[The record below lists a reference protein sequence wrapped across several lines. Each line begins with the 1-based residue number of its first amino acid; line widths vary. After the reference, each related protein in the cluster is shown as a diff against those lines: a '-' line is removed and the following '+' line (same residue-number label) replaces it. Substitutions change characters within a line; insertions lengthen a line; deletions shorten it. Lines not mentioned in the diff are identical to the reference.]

1 MIEESFKLA
10 AVSTAVDTQK
20 AVSGSIV
27 VVGNSLV
34 ELRNNFQ
41 NCNYVVL
48 YNVLSNRCKDRYVVG
63 DYTTQ
68 TAYNLCY
75 VVSSPELTVLDDE
88 YTRLSYNE
96 MRIYLEDK
104 LTRVYAKTGYTYD
117 WSSVK
122 KLSEIPGILDNL
134 RGCWSDAVV
143 YDKEEDDPDTKIE
156 YYDDILSDLFEVYF
170 EYQKEWLEKK
180 CNNELLLL
188 QRQLYCY
195 NMCCRLADG
204 FDASV
209 WLSEITTM
217 ITEIA
222 QVKDEYNFEWF
233 KV

>member
-1 MIEESFKLA
+1 MIEESFKLS

-20 AVSGSIV
+20 AVPGSIV
-27 VVGNSLV
+27 VAGNSLV
-34 ELRNNFQ
+34 ELRSNFQ

-48 YNVLSNRCKDRYVVG
+48 YDVLSNRCRDRYVVG

-68 TAYNLCY
+68 TEYNLCY

-96 MRIYLEDK
+96 MRNYLEDK
-104 LTRVYAKTGYTYD
+104 LVHIYANTGYNYD

-122 KLSEIPGILDNL
+122 KLSEIPGIIDSL
-134 RGCWSDAVV
+134 SDC
-143 YDKEEDDPDTKIE
+143 EDIK
-156 YYDDILSDLFEVYF
+156 SDLFEVYF
-170 EYQKEWLEKK
+170 EYQVEWLEKK